1 MRPRNISPHRAAGAR
16 RAGHFAIVG
25 GLAAACLLTPGI
37 RADATKADQESAAM
51 GSPAAK
57 LRMRYAGS
65 YRFAGDAA
73 EQRAR
78 ADAIDRS
85 VAAFFFVFRGI
96 ARAKVADRTA
106 IVATCKFEFSGGTIR
121 STVPGYPVAVSP
133 ETGAP
138 VPYRM
143 GDETLVLSQRFEG
156 EHLVQAFRADDGG
169 SRTNEF
175 TLSPDGAK
183 LTMKAT
189 VSSPKLSI
197 PVVYTLTYQRVD

>member
-1 MRPRNISPHRAAGAR
+1 MRPRNVSPHRAARAR

-25 GLAAACLLTPGI
+25 SLAAACFVTPVI
-37 RADATKADQESAAM
+37 RADTTKADEESAAV
-51 GSPAAK
+51 GSPAVK

-85 VAAFFFVFRGI
+85 VAAFFFAFRGI
-96 ARAKVADRTA
+96 ARAKVADRTT
-106 IVATCKFEFSGGTIR
+106 IVPTCKFEFSGGTIR
-121 STVPGYPVAVSP
+121 STVPGHPVAVSP

-138 VPYRM
+138 VPYRVD
-143 GDETLVLSQRFEG
+143 DEAIVLSQRFEG
-156 EHLVQAFRADDGG
+156 ERLVQVFRADDGG

-175 TLSPDGAK
+175 MLSPDGAR

-189 VSSPKLSI
+189 VSSPRLSI